1 MQEHP
6 YFVRDK
12 VVVLAH
18 RGFTPPAENTEGAIQ
33 HAVAAGADIIE
44 TDVHSSKD
52 GVAVLCHDSDLVRI
66 AGVSSKVSELSWDE
80 LRKLKLKDGSTLL
93 SLQDALRIFPQTKF
107 NIDIK
112 DTAAIDGT
120 VQAIELNHAHNRV
133 LVSSFSN
140 KTRKAALKS
149 FTKPVATSA
158 SASVVIS
165 TWFLFKLGVKDFS
178 MYLLGIGA
186 LQIPTSLFGIKLDN
200 PKFIHRV
207 SSSGTQIHFW
217 TINEASEMQRLV
229 KLGANGIVTDNTS
242 LAIEALGTTS

>member
-1 MQEHP
+1 
-6 YFVRDK
+6 
-12 VVVLAH
+12 
-18 RGFTPPAENTEGAIQ
+18 
-33 HAVAAGADIIE
+33 
-44 TDVHSSKD
+44 
-52 GVAVLCHDSDLVRI
+52 
-66 AGVSSKVSELSWDE
+66 VSELSWDE

-120 VQAIELNHAHNRV
+120 VQAIELSHAHNRV

-140 KTRKAALKS
+140 KTRKAALRLL
-149 FTKPVATSA
+149 TQPVATSA

-165 TWFLFKLGVKDFS
+165 TWLLFKLGVKDFS
-178 MYLLGIGA
+178 KHLLGIGA

-207 SSSGTQIHFW
+207 TSSGTQIHFW
-217 TINEASEMQRLV
+217 TINEASEIQRLV

-242 LAIEALGTTS
+242 LAIEALGKTS

>member
-6 YFVRDK
+6 YFVTDK

-18 RGFTPPAENTEGAIQ
+18 RGFTPPAENTEGAIE

-44 TDVHSSKD
+44 TDVHGSKD
-52 GVAVLCHDSDLVRI
+52 GIAVLSHDPDLVRI
-66 AGVSSKVSELSWDE
+66 AGISSKVSELSWDE
-80 LRKLKLKDGSTLL
+80 LRNLKLKDGSTLL

-112 DTAAIDGT
+112 DSSAIEGT
-120 VQAIELNHAHNRV
+120 VQAIEQNNAHERV

-140 KTRKAALKS
+140 KTRKAALKC

-158 SASVVIS
+158 SATVVIS
-165 TWFLFKLGVKDFS
+165 TWLLFKLGINDLS
-178 MYLLGIGA
+178 RHLSGIGA

-200 PKFIHRV
+200 PKFIHKV
-207 SSSGTQIHFW
+207 SSTGTQIHFW
-217 TINEASEMQRLV
+217 TINEASEIQRLV
-229 KLGANGIVTDNTS
+229 KLGAHGIVTDNTS
-242 LAIEALGTTS
+242 LAIEALGKTS